1 MDRLTKGKQR
11 EETVLRAAAQAIA
24 ELGYAN
30 VRVADIAERAQMTP
44 GHVTYYFPSKNE
56 LLLLAIRRSEEQLVD
71 ESRERLAAIEDPWER
86 LRELIALSA
95 ATGPQDEGWVL
106 WLQVWADGMV
116 DDAVSVEHR
125 QLDLRWFD
133 ILVEVIEYGRE
144 RGAFHVDEVGDAAEA
159 VSALIDG
166 LSIQV
171 TVGSGRV
178 DRERALRLCE
188 LGAARIL
195 GVAAAG

>member
-11 EETVLRAAAQAIA
+11 EERVLRAAAQAIA
-24 ELGYAN
+24 ELGYRN
-30 VRVADIAERAQMTP
+30 VRVTDIAERADMTP

-56 LLLLAIRRSEEQLVD
+56 LLLLAIRRSEEQLAD
-71 ESRERLAAIEDPWER
+71 EARAGLAEIEDPWLR
-86 LRELIALSA
+86 LRQLIALSA
-95 ATGPQDEGWVL
+95 ADGVQDEGWAL
-106 WLQVWADGMV
+106 WLQVWANGMV

-125 QLDLRWFD
+125 QLDLRWFE
-133 ILVEVIEYGRE
+133 ILVEVIEYGRD
-144 RGAFHVDEVGDAAEA
+144 RGAFHVDDVADAAEMI
-159 VSALIDG
+159 SALIDG

-188 LGAARIL
+188 LGAARVL
-195 GVAAAG
+195 DVR